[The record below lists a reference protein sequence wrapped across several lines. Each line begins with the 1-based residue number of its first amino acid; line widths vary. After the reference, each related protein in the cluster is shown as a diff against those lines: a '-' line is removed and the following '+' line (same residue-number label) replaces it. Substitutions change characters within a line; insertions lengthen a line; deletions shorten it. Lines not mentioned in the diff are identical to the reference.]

1 MKNNI
6 ISSLDSVYADEL
18 KSFVNLFWDF
28 KDYPPVEGDEK
39 YYYYYE
45 EEEKEKEK
53 KWACKFVVPVKLWC
67 HL

>member
-18 KSFVNLFWDF
+18 KSFVNLFGDF

-53 KWACKFVVPVKLWC
+53 K
-67 HL
+67 